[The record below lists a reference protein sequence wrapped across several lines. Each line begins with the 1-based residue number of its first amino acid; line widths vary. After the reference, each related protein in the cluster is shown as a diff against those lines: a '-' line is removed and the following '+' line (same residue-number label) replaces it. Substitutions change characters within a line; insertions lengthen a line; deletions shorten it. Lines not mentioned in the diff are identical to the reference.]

1 MSKSSFRLAVL
12 AALIAAA
19 VLRFDRLERR
29 PMHHDEANQA
39 VKFGTLLETGRYTY
53 DKADHHGPTL
63 YYLTLPAAWVRG
75 QKTMAAL
82 DETTLRA
89 VPAVFGLGL
98 VALLLFLTRA
108 VGRCAAA
115 GAMVLAAV
123 SPALAYYS
131 RSYIQEMLFAFFAWG
146 FLIALGWLFVRPS
159 GWKAVAAGAAAGMA
173 FATKETSVLVF
184 AAAAAGIAAAWL
196 LTKPEPRSKRKVPKP
211 GHILAGLASA
221 AGSAFLFY
229 SSFFRHPAG
238 IIDSLTAFKDYAVRG
253 TEAGLHSQPWFYYLK
268 TLAWT
273 RTEGV
278 TWTEA
283 LILGLALIGVVAAVL
298 RRKQKPEAVQV
309 MSEEAASSWAKTF
322 WLRYLAVST
331 LGLAILFSALS
342 YKTPWNTVVFQAG
355 FAILAGIGADVL
367 LRLVRPQAAR
377 MALAAVLLLGVLHL
391 GRQSLLANQVYP
403 ADPRN
408 PYVYAQTSP
417 DFLRLVDRVK
427 DLAGYHGDEQA
438 MPIKVLAEPS
448 EQWPL
453 PWYLRRFTAVGYWTE
468 EPAAGSLEGFPVVIA
483 SQKLAEPVEAA
494 AGEAYQPSHYGLRPE
509 VVLTLFVERTLWED
523 FLRSRI
529 RR

>member
-19 VLRFDRLERR
+19 ALRFDRLDRR

-39 VKFGTLLETGRYTY
+39 VKLGALLETGDYVY

-63 YYLTLPAAWVRG
+63 YYLTLPAAWARG
-75 QKTMAAL
+75 QRTLAAL

-89 VPAVFGLGL
+89 VPALFGLGL
-98 VALLLFLTRA
+98 VALLLLLTRA
-108 VGRCAAA
+108 IGRGATA

-123 SPALAYYS
+123 SPALTYYS

-146 FLIALGWLFVRPS
+146 FLIALGRLFTKPS
-159 GWKAVAAGAAAGMA
+159 GWSAVAAGTAAGMA
-173 FATKETSVLVF
+173 FASKETSVLVF

-196 LTKPEPRSKRKVPKP
+196 WTKPEPESSRRLPRPV
-211 GHILAGLASA
+211 HALTGLAAA
-221 AGSAFLFY
+221 AGTAFLFY

-238 IIDSLTAFKDYAVRG
+238 IFDSLTAFGDYAARG

-273 RTEGV
+273 RAQGVSWTEG
-278 TWTEA
+278 
-283 LILGLALIGVVAAVL
+283 LILGLALIGIAAAVIGGK
-298 RRKQKPEAVQV
+298 RRPKDGPADAQDP
-309 MSEEAASSWAKTF
+309 SPRWARVF
-322 WLRYLAVST
+322 WLRYLAIST
-331 LGLAILFSALS
+331 VLLAGMFSALS
-342 YKTPWNTVVFQAG
+342 YKTPWNMVVFQAG
-355 FAILAGIGADVL
+355 FALLGGIGADAL
-367 LRLVRPQAAR
+367 LRLARPQAAR
-377 MALAAVLLLGVLHL
+377 LALAAVLLLGVLHL

-417 DFLRLVDRVK
+417 DFLRLADRIK
-427 DLAGYHGDEQA
+427 DLAGFHRQGKA

-448 EQWPL
+448 QQWPL
-453 PWYLRRFTAVGYWTE
+453 PWYLRDFTAVGYGSDE
-468 EPAAGSLEGFPVVIA
+468 AAAGSLEGFPVVIA
-483 SQKLAEPVEAA
+483 SQAFAESVETA

-523 FLRSRI
+523 FLSSRI

>member
-19 VLRFDRLERR
+19 VLRFDRLDRR

-39 VKFGTLLETGRYTY
+39 VKLGTLLETGDYVY

-75 QKTMAAL
+75 QKTLAAL

-98 VALLLFLTRA
+98 IALLLLLTRA
-108 VGRCAAA
+108 MGRGATA

-131 RSYIQEMLFAFFAWG
+131 RSYIQEMLFAFFAWA
-146 FLIALGWLFVRPS
+146 FLIALGWFLIRP
-159 GWKAVAAGAAAGMA
+159 GVWKAVAAGTAAGMA

-196 LTKPEPRSKRKVPKP
+196 GTRPEPGSKRKLPKP
-211 GHILAGLASA
+211 VHALAGLVSA
-221 AGSAFLFY
+221 AGTASLFY
-229 SSFFRHPAG
+229 SSFLRHPAG
-238 IIDSLTAFKDYAVRG
+238 IIDSLTAFGDYAARG

-273 RTEGV
+273 RTQGV
-278 TWTEA
+278 SWTES
-283 LILGLALIGVVAAVL
+283 LILGLALVGITAAVIGGK
-298 RRKQKPEAVQV
+298 RRPKDGPVIAQEVSPG
-309 MSEEAASSWAKTF
+309 WAHAF
-322 WLRYLAVST
+322 WLRYLAIST
-331 LGLAILFSALS
+331 VLLAGMFSALS
-342 YKTPWNTVVFQAG
+342 YKTPWNMVIFQAG
-355 FAILAGIGADVL
+355 FAILGGIGADAL
-367 LRLVRPQAAR
+367 LRLVRPPAAR
-377 MALAAVLLLGVLHL
+377 LAIAALLLLGVLHL

-417 DFLRLVDRVK
+417 DFLRLADRIK
-427 DLAGYHGDEQA
+427 DLSGFHAQGKA

-448 EQWPL
+448 QQWPL
-453 PWYLRRFTAVGYWTE
+453 PWYLRDFKSVGYWSDE
-468 EPAAGSLEGFPVVIA
+468 AAAGSLEGFPVVIA
-483 SQKLAEPVEAA
+483 SQTFAASMEAA

-523 FLRSRI
+523 FLKSRI
-529 RR
+529 RS